1 MKLWQKD
8 FSTHQAVE
16 AFTVGRDREMDLR
29 LAPFDILG
37 SLAHTQMLSEV
48 GLLESV
54 ENQELSIALKKLYR
68 ETIEGNFVI
77 TEGVEDVH
85 SQVEFLLTQQ

>member
-8 FSTHQAVE
+8 SSTHEAVE
-16 AFTVGRDREMDLR
+16 TFTIGRDREMDLR

-37 SLAHTQMLSEV
+37 SLAHTRMLLEV
-48 GLLESV
+48 GLLEEVEYQALSV
-54 ENQELSIALKKLYR
+54 ALKQLYH
-68 ETIEGNFVI
+68 EAVAEKFVI

-85 SQVEFLLTQQ
+85 

>member
-8 FSTHQAVE
+8 FSTNQAVE

-37 SLAHTQMLSEV
+37 SLAHIKMLSEV
-48 GLLESV
+48 GLLEEAEYQS
-54 ENQELSIALKKLYR
+54 LSLYLKQPLKA
-68 ETIEGNFVI
+68 F
-77 TEGVEDVH
+77 
-85 SQVEFLLTQQ
+85 